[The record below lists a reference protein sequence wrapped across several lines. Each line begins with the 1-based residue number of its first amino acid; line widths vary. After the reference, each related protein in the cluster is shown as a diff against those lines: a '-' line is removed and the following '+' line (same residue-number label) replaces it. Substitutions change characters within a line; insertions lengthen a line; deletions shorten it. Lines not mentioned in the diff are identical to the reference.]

1 MGDMEQVAED
11 VLAFI
16 RDEVGEEPLLGVSYF
31 TGEEVDH
38 VYQSE
43 WATETYER
51 EEVDKIVRDLQ
62 LESLGYGAY
71 EQRQKSQLHATV
83 RIYDE
88 MLDITIPIND
98 REGVAVALDLTG
110 DYSIRKI
117 VDRIEETVLE
127 SHDVERIP
135 VTHG

>member
-1 MGDMEQVAED
+1 M
-11 VLAFI
+11 
-16 RDEVGEEPLLGVSYF
+16 LGVSYF